1 MCGLCGI
8 FAPDGA
14 PIDQFALRRMTNAVT
29 HRGPD
34 ASGYH
39 VDDAVGLGFRRLSI
53 IDLEHGHQPM
63 GDPDGETWV
72 MSNGEIYNFGALRR
86 ELEALGHRFR
96 TRSDT
101 EVIVHGYRA
110 WGDGVLE
117 RLNGMFA
124 VAVWDA
130 KRKRLLL
137 ARDRAGVKPLYWT
150 LDDRRLLFG
159 SEIRS
164 LSAGRSRRPRVDPA
178 SLSLF
183 LQLRYVPSPFTI
195 FEDVHRLAPGEK
207 LVADTS
213 GITTSQW
220 WDFRPEPLDPV
231 PQAAAAVDELVE
243 RYEAAVDRQLVSDV
257 PLGLFLSG
265 GLDSGLLL
273 ALMSRHG
280 ARWPTF
286 SIGFGSSH
294 RGDELDAAAATAR
307 AFGASHTSIELS
319 RREFEASLPEVVR
332 AMEEPIASPSVVG
345 MYHLS
350 RHAAKEVKVALM
362 GQGPDELLGGY
373 RRHLGIRYGSRWRT
387 LPHPV
392 RTAGTAALNS
402 LPRAASL
409 KRGVVALAEPE
420 RLERWRQ
427 ALSVASESR
436 IEGLFRGELRSRVGP
451 GRVEQAWEPI
461 VDRSAAADELSAFS
475 YLEVQSTLPDEL
487 LLYADKLSMA
497 HGLEVRVPYLD
508 QDVIEYSLG
517 LPPRYKVHG
526 RTAKWIHR
534 QACQRHLAREVIRQ
548 PKRGFAVDVVD
559 DWYRGSIGGFSR
571 RRCSTRPAS
580 STTCS
585 SPPRSRTS
593 WRGTAAGA
601 TTTTSSFTRWSS
613 PNCGCASSQADH
625 TIGHGPTY
633 ATTPIDV
640 AGVRSLEADGRLPD
654 GAA

>member
-1 MCGLCGI
+1 MCGICGI
-8 FAPDGA
+8 LDPSGEH
-14 PIDQFALRRMTNAVT
+14 IDRDALHKMTDAVT

-39 VDDAVGLGFRRLSI
+39 VDDVVGLGFRRLSI

-63 GDPDGETWV
+63 SDPDGETWV
-72 MSNGEIYNFGALRR
+72 VSNGEIYNFVELRR

-110 WGDGVLE
+110 WGDDVLE
-117 RLNGMFA
+117 RLNGMFGL
-124 VAVWDA
+124 AVWDA

-150 LDDRRLLFG
+150 LDGPRLLFA

-164 LSAGRSRRPRVDPA
+164 LSEGMSRRSRVDPA

-195 FEDVHRLAPGEK
+195 FEGVHRLAPGEK
-207 LVADTS
+207 LVADAS
-213 GITTSQW
+213 GVTTSSW

-231 PQAAAAVDELVE
+231 PHPAAAIEELLE
-243 RYEAAVDRQLVSDV
+243 CYEAALDRQLVSDV

-280 ARWPTF
+280 SDWPTF
-286 SIGFGSSH
+286 SIGFGQSH
-294 RGDELDAAAATAR
+294 RGDELDDASATAR

-319 RREFEASLPEVVR
+319 RPEFEASLPEVVR
-332 AMEEPIASPSVVG
+332 TMEEPIASPSVVA

-350 RHAAKEVKVALM
+350 RHAAQTVKVALM

-373 RRHLGIRYGSRWRT
+373 RRHLGIRYGSLWRV

-392 RTAGTAALNS
+392 RTVGGAVINS
-402 LPRAASL
+402 LPRAEAL
-409 KRGVVALAEPE
+409 KRGITALAEPE

-427 ALSVASESR
+427 ALSVADASR
-436 IEGLFRGELRSRVGP
+436 VERLFRPDLRNRLGPDRVD
-451 GRVEQAWEPI
+451 RAWEPI
-461 VDRSAAADELSAFS
+461 VDLSAAADELSAFS
-475 YLEVQSTLPDEL
+475 YLEVRSSLPDEL

-508 QDVIEYSLG
+508 QEVIEYSLG
-517 LPPRYKVHG
+517 LPARYKVHG
-526 RTAKWIHR
+526 RGTKWIHR
-534 QACQRHLAREVIRQ
+534 RACRRHLASEAIRR

-559 DWYRGSIGGFSR
+559 DWYR
-571 RRCSTRPAS
+571 S
-580 STTCS
+580 SVRGILEETLLDPTS
-585 SPPRSRTS
+585 LLYEMLEPGPVQDLIVSHRSGREDNHKLLHS
-593 WRGTAAGA
+593 LV
-601 TTTTSSFTRWSS
+601 
-613 PNCGCASSQADH
+613 
-625 TIGHGPTY
+625 
-633 ATTPIDV
+633 V
-640 AGVRSLEADGRLPD
+640 AELWMREFVS
-654 GAA
+654 